1 MPRVQW
7 TQHARTRLRAMWYN
21 GLQAEVIAIRLA
33 PEVGHLCTPHTIIV
47 QAARIKARRSKK
59 ALAHIRS
66 SVRLGKPIY
75 TRQQPIVGREP
86 KPIPD
91 PVLAMGLLLCDPIR
105 TTPKTLPHIPYRS
118 LATLGPDPYR
128 AQRIAQT
135 LEGARGRL

>member
-1 MPRVQW
+1 MPRIQW

-21 GLQAEVIAIRLA
+21 GLQAEVIALRLA

-66 SVRLGKPIY
+66 SVRLGNPIY
-75 TRQQPIVGREP
+75 ARQQPIPSKEP
-86 KPIPD
+86 KPKPD
-91 PVLAMGLLLCDPIR
+91 PVLTMGLSLREPIR
-105 TTPKTLPHIPYRS
+105 ALPTLSPAPPYRS

-128 AQRIAQT
+128 AQRIAQVR
-135 LEGARGRL
+135 EGARGRL